1 MVSTINQLGH
11 TVGAKTIAEFVEDDE
26 TMDQLKEL
34 QVDFAQ
40 GYGLKMPTPLDQL
53 IDDLPLRALTASNDT
68 IADITANTNIADI
81 TSINA
86 FKKAS

>member
-1 MVSTINQLGH
+1 
-11 TVGAKTIAEFVEDDE
+11 
-26 TMDQLKEL
+26 
-34 QVDFAQ
+34 AQ

-68 IADITANTNIADI
+68 IADITANTNIADV